1 MVHQTLV
8 SPGENI
14 PIFRSS
20 ENLSLMHHPH
30 SQGMSQ
36 TKARCRTEGC
46 DSASGDL

>member
-14 PIFRSS
+14 PVLHV

-46 DSASGDL
+46 DSTSGDL